1 MYLIVIQMR
10 EGGEGGQ
17 DKGHSSYGGGGR
29 VPYEKGT
36 QTVLPSHVLMHQM
49 T

>member
-1 MYLIVIQMR
+1 MR
-10 EGGEGGQ
+10 EGGEGGRTR
-17 DKGHSSYGGGGR
+17 GTAVGGGGEGGR
-29 VPYEKGT
+29 VPYEKGA